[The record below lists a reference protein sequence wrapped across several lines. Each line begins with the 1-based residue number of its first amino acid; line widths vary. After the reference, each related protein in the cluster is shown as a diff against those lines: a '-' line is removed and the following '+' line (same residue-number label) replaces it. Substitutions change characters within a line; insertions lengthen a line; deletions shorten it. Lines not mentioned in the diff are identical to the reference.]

1 MARQKHSLPHGLA
14 NPIPVD
20 QIRRTAEHGKTA
32 AHLPDADD
40 LPVNLL
46 EKEIPKTELRD
57 M

>member
-1 MARQKHSLPHGLA
+1 MAKQKRSLPHGLA

-20 QIRRTAEHGKTA
+20 KIRRAAEHGKTA

-40 LPVNLL
+40 LPVNVL
-46 EKEIPKTELRD
+46 EKEIPKTELHV